1 MMKTEISKAER
12 IPKFQQL
19 AGELRQQIVNG
30 QLPVGESLPTYANM
44 QAKFG
49 CAQNTLEKAL
59 SVLEQEGLIFRKPS
73 SGVYVAPR
81 SKNLTKTGFIGYVD
95 DRWQRSRSQL
105 YYTQLLA
112 GVREA
117 AEQAGKQ
124 IVLIHA
130 FNAFKQWDQLEGV
143 LFCAAGHHF
152 GFSSDDFLP
161 YMPPE
166 MPAVNLLFPL
176 QGMPSVL
183 ADDASGIRQLTEH
196 LIGFGHRRIAYL
208 TQVHFPLMAQ
218 HPLLQVRYRS
228 YLETLKAHGIDA
240 QPEWVFSPPILH
252 EPDYVHYGY
261 ESMKLWLKNGWED
274 LGCTALLCQNDLCAM
289 GAMNA
294 LEEAGLRV
302 PDDVSVAGYDGSEIF
317 CVRSCGLTT
326 VQVPLQEIGAAG
338 LNMLAARIENP
349 HQNQRSVML
358 PVQLAAGKTTAAAN
372 QKYAAA
378 QAV

>member
-1 MMKTEISKAER
+1 MTNEISKVER

-19 AGELRQQIVNG
+19 AGELRQQILSG
-30 QLPVGESLPTYANM
+30 QLPVGESLPTYAAM

-81 SKNLTKTGFIGYVD
+81 SKPAAKTGFIGYVD
-95 DRWQRSRSQL
+95 DRWQRSKNQL

-130 FNAFKQWDQLEGV
+130 FNAFKQWEQLEGV
-143 LFCAAGHHF
+143 LFCAAAHHF
-152 GFSSDDFLP
+152 AFSSKDFLP

-166 MPAVNLLFPL
+166 MPTVNLLFPL
-176 QGMPSVL
+176 PGMPSVL
-183 ADDASGIRQLTEH
+183 ADDAGGVRQLIEH
-196 LIGFGHRRIAYL
+196 LIGLGHRRIAYL
-208 TQVHFPLMAQ
+208 TQVHFPLMAH
-218 HPLLQVRYRS
+218 HPLLQTRYQS
-228 YLETLKAHGIDA
+228 YLETLQAHGIDA
-240 QPEWVFSPPILH
+240 QPEWVFSPSILH

-261 ESMKLWLKNGWED
+261 ESMKLWLKNGWEN
-274 LGCTALLCQNDLCAM
+274 LQCTALLCQNDLCAM

-302 PDDVSVAGYDGSEIF
+302 PDDVSIAGYDGSEIF
-317 CVRSCGLTT
+317 CVRPYGLTT
-326 VQVPLQEIGAAG
+326 VQVPLLEIGATG
-338 LNMLAARIENP
+338 LNVLTARIKYP
-349 HQNQRSVML
+349 QQNQRNVML
-358 PVQLAAGKTTAAAN
+358 PVQLIAGKTTAAVN

-378 QAV
+378 KAV

>member
-1 MMKTEISKAER
+1 MIKQ
-12 IPKFQQL
+12 IPKSASLPKFRQL
-19 AGELRQQIVNG
+19 ADDLRQQIING
-30 QLPVGESLPTYANM
+30 QLPVGEPLPTYANL

-81 SKNLTKTGFIGYVD
+81 SKAPAQTGFIGYVD
-95 DRWQRSRSQL
+95 DRWQRSKNQL

-130 FNAFKQWDQLEGV
+130 FNSFKQWDQLEGV

-161 YMPPE
+161 YMPQG
-166 MPAVNLLFPL
+166 MPVVNLLFPL

-183 ADDASGIRQLTEH
+183 ADDASGMRQLVEH
-196 LIGFGHRRIAYL
+196 LVGLGHQRISYL

-228 YLETLKAHGIDA
+228 YLKTMEANNIA
-240 QPEWVFSPPILH
+240 VQPEWIFSPSILH

-261 ESMKLWLKNGWED
+261 ESMKLWIKNGWED
-274 LGCTALLCQNDLCAM
+274 LQCTALLCQNDLCAM

-294 LEEAGLRV
+294 LQEAGFCV

-317 CVRSCGLTT
+317 CIKSCGLTT
-326 VQVPLQEIGAAG
+326 AQVPLQEIGSTG
-338 LNMLAARIENP
+338 LNILAERIKNP
-349 HQNQRSVML
+349 QVNQRNVML
-358 PVQLAAGKTTAAAN
+358 PVQLLKGKTTAAVN
-372 QKYAAA
+372 QKYIVA